1 MGATMNRRIAGG
13 SAALLMVA
21 GGVLAL
27 APPASAGCLYG
38 GPVISK
44 CDGPVQPDGTWERCI
59 GVASWVNSGLSSH
72 LVPVRQCDSMGV
84 NQSRWDFA
92 FADPPSHIDG

>member
-1 MGATMNRRIAGG
+1 MKRYIVGG
-13 SAALLMVA
+13 SAAFLLGA
-21 GGVLAL
+21 GVIAL

-44 CDGPVQPDGTWERCI
+44 CDSPIAPDGSWQRCI
-59 GVASWVNSGLSSH
+59 GVATWVNTGLSSH
-72 LVPVRQCDSMGV
+72 LTPVKQCDSMGV

-92 FADPPSHIDG
+92 FADPPAHIDG